1 VIVHPGPSDPVNP
14 ARVYHDSKALGSR
27 SAIRAA
33 LNRIAGWLL
42 ALDRAATWNETCG
55 VPWGEVRAEHVRIL
69 RARLAEQSAP
79 RTTNRD
85 LSLLRSVLE
94 IAWELKQMSTD
105 DYHRAIHVKGVDKDK
120 TKAGRALSPD
130 ELRELRRAAG
140 EISTR
145 AGAVLALMYGAGL
158 RRFEIGRLDL
168 VGVDLDTGAI
178 DVPGKRN
185 KRRVAYL
192 APGLLPD
199 LRRWIEERGSAPGP
213 LFDFRSPKTA
223 GRMVEEARGRAG
235 IKPFTPHDL
244 RRSFGT
250 HLLGRGR
257 DVGLVKE
264 LLGHDDLRTTLLYD
278 RREAEKLREA
288 VAALDG
294 IWDEPDRAEK
304 MARFVIS
311 AHPPPRRSYDL
322 VAVFA
327 HGDPF
332 GDPEGENI
340 DALRAELHEGNV
352 TMEIVPLPSRDYDPR
367 FLGLFS
373 GRTVEHRR
381 LCAQVADWI
390 EARGWKW
397 HVARRYC
404 EHSGGIADVADIGG
418 RLFAECGYTR
428 SWKILKGLEARREML
443 VVPYLGTSPTIGFHF
458 KAARDLT
465 WRRAERANPLLA
477 RGGSMIRSDFVP
489 PPPRSTK
496 PPRS

>member
-1 VIVHPGPSDPVNP
+1 
-14 ARVYHDSKALGSR
+14 
-27 SAIRAA
+27 
-33 LNRIAGWLL
+33 
-42 ALDRAATWNETCG
+42 
-55 VPWGEVRAEHVRIL
+55 VRAEHVRIL
-69 RARLAEQSAP
+69 RARLAERSAP

-94 IAWELKQMSTD
+94 IAWELKQMGTD
-105 DYHRAIHVKGVDKDK
+105 DYQRAIHVKGVDKDK

-140 EISTR
+140 EISAR

-192 APGLLPD
+192 VPGLLPD
-199 LRRWIEERGSAPGP
+199 LRRWIEERGNAPGP

-235 IKPFTPHDL
+235 VAPFTPHDL

-250 HLLGRGR
+250 HLLGKR

-278 RREAEKLREA
+278 RRQAEELREA
-288 VAALDG
+288 VASLDP
-294 IWDEPDRAEK
+294 IWAESDHGEAA
-304 MARFVIS
+304 ARFVI
-311 AHPPPRRSYDL
+311 AARTPPRRSYDL
-322 VAVFA
+322 ATVFA

-352 TMEIVPLPSRDYDPR
+352 TMEIVPISSRDYGPR
-367 FLGLFS
+367 FLELFS
-373 GRTVEHRR
+373 GQTDDHRR

-397 HVARRYC
+397 SPARRDC
-404 EHSGGIADVADIGG
+404 EYAGGIADVADIGG

-428 SWKILKGLEARREML
+428 SWKVLKGLEARRELL
-443 VVPYLGTSPTIGFHF
+443 VVPYLATSPTIGFHF

-465 WRRAERANPLLA
+465 WNKGARADPVRRSSSAKIRVP
-477 RGGSMIRSDFVP
+477 GS
-489 PPPRSTK
+489 T
-496 PPRS
+496 